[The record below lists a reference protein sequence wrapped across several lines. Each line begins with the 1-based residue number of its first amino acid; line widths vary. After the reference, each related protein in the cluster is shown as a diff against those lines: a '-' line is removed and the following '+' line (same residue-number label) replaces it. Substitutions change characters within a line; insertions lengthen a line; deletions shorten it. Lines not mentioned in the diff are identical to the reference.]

1 METTAWDGILR
12 LFEKVKSISKEMD
25 WPELLSMVMDQ
36 AMEGIDESTKED
48 QLFNREQFLMR
59 LCLRYEYFKKADF
72 NIVAINE
79 KNNRFVIRNYD
90 YNTFLWAKKLVPEYI
105 DNNAIYVPYD
115 RLNKKQIEAFKQK
128 AVNNY

>member
-1 METTAWDGILR
+1 METTVWDGILR
-12 LFEKVKSISKEMD
+12 LFEKVKAISQEMD
-25 WPELLSMVMDQ
+25 WPELLTMVMDQ
-36 AMEGIDESTKED
+36 AMKGIDESTKED
-48 QLFNREQFLMR
+48 QLFNQEQFLMR